1 MSTLHVDTISN
12 FFSVFLLTGGFW
24 CLPENNEE
32 EETTYKLFTHCRG
45 QLTES
50 WLEWYWKNVSIRV
63 NLEIFPFLALLVKK
77 LTTSGVKINAF
88 LLNIGQKLFLD

>member
-32 EETTYKLFTHCRG
+32 EETTHKLSIQYRG
-45 QLTES
+45 QLTED
-50 WLEWYWKNVSIRV
+50 YVRV
-63 NLEIFPFLALLVKK
+63 NLSMLRTNLSLHSGKWK
-77 LTTSGVKINAF
+77 LPSP
-88 LLNIGQKLFLD
+88 L